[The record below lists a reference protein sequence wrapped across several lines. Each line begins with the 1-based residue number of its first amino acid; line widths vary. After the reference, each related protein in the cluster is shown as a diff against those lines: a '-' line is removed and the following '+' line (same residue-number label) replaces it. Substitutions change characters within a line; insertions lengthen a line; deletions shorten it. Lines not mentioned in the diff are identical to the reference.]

1 MLRQLAWPAL
11 GCFLAGAITNLLGG
25 RTLFESA
32 WGWIGYGFM
41 FHGVLTFLEQVRR
54 FLLPP
59 APEPPRRDWY
69 TEALEREPAP
79 PGSKAAADS

>member
-1 MLRQLAWPAL
+1 
-11 GCFLAGAITNLLGG
+11 
-25 RTLFESA
+25 
-32 WGWIGYGFM
+32 M